1 MLEEGLTISY
11 QIKQVYFSAKT
22 PFQEVEVVDTV
33 PYGRA
38 LITDR
43 LMQSAENDEHVYHE
57 SLVQV
62 GSSLSSASSSPWLQ
76 ARFRRDGRS
85 VLFLT
90 AREDARRGSCARAT
104 PLATYHL

>member
-33 PYGRA
+33 PFGRA

-62 GSSLSSASSSPWLQ
+62 DSSLSPPRHHRHRSKRLSEGTG
-76 ARFRRDGRS
+76 ARYCF
-85 VLFLT
+85 
-90 AREDARRGSCARAT
+90 
-104 PLATYHL
+104 

>member
-62 GSSLSSASSSPWLQ
+62 DSSLSPLHHHRIARSAFHK
-76 ARFRRDGRS
+76 R
-85 VLFLT
+85 T
-90 AREDARRGSCARAT
+90 AAQYCF
-104 PLATYHL
+104 